1 MTQLAQV
8 GRTWRRFSVTPPG
21 IFQAVSA
28 YSTWGEVH
36 VGRGGGVKV
45 GWVGGGG
52 GEGRGGKGEKL

>member
-36 VGRGGGVKV
+36 VGRGEVKV
-45 GWVGGGG
+45 GWERG